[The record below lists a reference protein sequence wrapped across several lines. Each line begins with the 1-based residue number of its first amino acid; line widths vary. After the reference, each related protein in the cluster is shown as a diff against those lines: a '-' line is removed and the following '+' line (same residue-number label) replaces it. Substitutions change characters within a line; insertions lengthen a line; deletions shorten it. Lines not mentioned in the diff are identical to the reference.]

1 MFKHIM
7 KIIWKQRRANGWIFA
22 ELLIVLCAV
31 WFMAESAYVDCV
43 TYNRPLGYDITNTW
57 RFKLSDLNEKAPGFI
72 PAEQYTSTPT
82 DDLKQLMNQI
92 RLHPAVEEVC
102 AAYYSCPYS
111 YGNSWAS
118 ITPVDGDTAA
128 FREQSFQCR
137 RVSPEYFD
145 MFDVRDKNGNK
156 ISERLK
162 GLYNP
167 IVISEDMEEKM
178 YHGQD
183 GRGHK
188 VSVSFSDQ
196 ELTIAAT
203 CEQIRF
209 DEYQRPEPCFYA
221 VMEGPYFKGCVDYF
235 GASSAELCVKM
246 KRAMSKD
253 EMNTVLE
260 EMGERLTVNNLN
272 VYGVRA
278 IADFRDDLL
287 RSNNENASRKIS
299 LTVFLLLNIFFGIV
313 GTFWLRTQARQGE
326 IGLRVAVGSSRASLK
341 RFMYMEGLSLLLLTV
356 PFVLAFAFNM
366 IYLDKLDTYRIPL
379 SAGRFLITFGG
390 TYLLLAGMICLGI
403 WFPVRK
409 AIRMKPAEALH
420 YE

>member
-57 RFKLSDLNEKAPGFI
+57 RFKLSDLNEKAPGYV

-118 ITPVDGDTAA
+118 IKPVDGDTAA
-128 FREQSFQCR
+128 FKEQGYQVR

-145 MFDVRDKNGNK
+145 IFDVRDKNGNK

-167 IVISEDMEEKM
+167 IVITEDMEELM
-178 YHGQD
+178 YHGGE
-183 GRGHK
+183 GRGHQ

-196 ELTIAAT
+196 ALTIAAT
-203 CEQIRF
+203 CGLIRY
-209 DEYQRPEPCFYA
+209 DEYQRPEPCFYG
-221 VMEGPYFKGCVDYF
+221 VMEGPYFKDCVDYF
-235 GASSAELCVKM
+235 GASSAEFCVKM
-246 KRAMSKD
+246 KRAMTKD
-253 EMNTVLE
+253 DMNTVLE
-260 EMGERLTVNNLN
+260 EMGDRLTVNNLN
-272 VYGVRA
+272 VYGVRS
-278 IADFRDDLL
+278 IADFRATLL
-287 RSNNENASRKIS
+287 RGNNENASRKIS

-313 GTFWLRTQARQGE
+313 GTFWLRTQGRQGE
-326 IGLRVAVGSSRASLK
+326 IGLRVAVGSSRGGLK

-409 AIRMKPAEALH
+409 AIRLKPAEALH